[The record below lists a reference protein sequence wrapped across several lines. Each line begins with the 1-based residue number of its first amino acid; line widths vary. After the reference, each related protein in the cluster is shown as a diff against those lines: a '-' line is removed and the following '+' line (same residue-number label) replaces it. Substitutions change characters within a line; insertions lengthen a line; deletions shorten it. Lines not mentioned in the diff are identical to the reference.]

1 MKSNVTFCLSKQ
13 KSIKLDRKDH
23 WITFNIKLRA
33 VVGSIELMLKINR
46 PEERLKV
53 SEILFNKTLLTFSY
67 CFRLHFPRYPKQ
79 I

>member
-1 MKSNVTFCLSKQ
+1 MQAKSNLLPIFVQMKSNVTFCLSKQ
-13 KSIKLDRKDH
+13 KSIKWDRKDH

-53 SEILFNKTLLTFSY
+53 SEILFNKTL
-67 CFRLHFPRYPKQ
+67 
-79 I
+79 

>member
-13 KSIKLDRKDH
+13 KCIKLDRKDH
-23 WITFNIKLRA
+23 WITFNIELRA

-53 SEILFNKTLLTFSY
+53 SEILFNKTLNFFL
-67 CFRLHFPRYPKQ
+67 LL
-79 I
+79 